1 MELKETVKYLAGL
14 NGTSGDEKDVTEA
27 IIALLPKDAEYKIDP
42 LGNLIVEK
50 KGKNR
55 PKSKLMID
63 AHTDEVGFI
72 VTNINSDGT
81 LSFDAVGGI
90 LPYVVFGRQV
100 KFKNGV
106 YGAIA
111 GVPLHLLE
119 GEGKDSQPKISD
131 LCIDIGAKNREE
143 AEKSVQQGDCAYF
156 TGEQFDFGDGFMA
169 GKALDD
175 RAGCAIMLELMKKG
189 LPYDCTFSFS
199 VQEEIGT
206 RGAAVSAFSINPD
219 IAVVLET
226 TTACDISGVKGEKRV
241 CELGKGPVVSYMD
254 KGTVYNRQ
262 LYRLA
267 FETAKEIGVQCQTK
281 TAVAGGNDSG
291 AIHKAAGG
299 VRTAAVSLPCRYLH
313 SPCCVIKE
321 SDLYETVKLAEALIE
336 RFGSLES

>member
-1 MELKETVKYLAGL
+1 MEFKETVKYLAAL
-14 NGTSGDEKDVTEA
+14 NGTSGDEGEVTKA
-27 IIALLPKDAEYKIDP
+27 IIGLLPKDADYRIDP
-42 LGNLIVEK
+42 LGSLIVFK
-50 KGKNR
+50 KGRNR
-55 PKSKLMID
+55 PKSKLMLD

-90 LPYVVFGRQV
+90 LPYAVFGRQV

-106 YGAIA
+106 CGAIA

-119 GEGKDSQPKISD
+119 GEAKDAQPKLSE
-131 LCIDIGAKNREE
+131 LCIDIGADSKEE
-143 AEKSVQQGDCAYF
+143 AEKSLQPGDCAYF

-175 RAGCAIMLELMKKG
+175 RVGCAIMLELMKEE

-206 RGAAVSAFSINPD
+206 RGAAASAFSVNPD

-254 KGTVYNRQ
+254 KGTVYDRR

-281 TAVAGGNDSG
+281 TAVAGGNNSG
-291 AIHKAAGG
+291 AIHKTAGG
-299 VRTAAVSLPCRYLH
+299 VRTTAVSLPCRYLH
-313 SPCCVIKE
+313 SPYCVIKE
-321 SDLYETVKLAEALIE
+321 SDLYETVKLTKALIE
-336 RFGSLES
+336 KLGGLES